1 MGIRSILPGSGGRT
15 VENATLNRRTS
26 IMKPIHALL
35 IAGAMAFGVVLGVTA
50 VTKTS
55 TLGASARHA
64 SAAAIVNRTHRL
76 DSFEAALQRALKK
89 RPPRLPAAPTA
100 SAAAAP
106 AGAASIPT
114 AAVSAA
120 SPRVIY
126 QRPAPIIVHKHGR
139 FGGDGAESEGGGYG
153 GHGST
158 GPGEGAGHDD

>member
-1 MGIRSILPGSGGRT
+1 MESRSILPGSGRRT
-15 VENATLNRRTS
+15 VENATFNRRTS
-26 IMKPIHALL
+26 VMKPIHALL
-35 IAGAMAFGVVLGVTA
+35 VAGAMALGVVLGVTA

-64 SAAAIVNRTHRL
+64 SAAAIVKRTHRL

-89 RPPRLPAAPTA
+89 RPPRLPAVPTA
-100 SAAAAP
+100 RAAAVP
-106 AGAASIPT
+106 VGAASIPT

-126 QRPAPIIVHKHGR
+126 QRPPPIIVHKHGQ
-139 FGGDGAESEGGGYG
+139 FGGDGAESEGGNG
-153 GHGST
+153 GHGSA